1 MSLANVVEKQWKL
14 ILGVVVVVIV
24 AVGAVALIS
33 SNAAKKEK
41 MAQESYFMAEKKLV
55 DVKSRQQQGTQAV
68 AADYSSVK
76 ADFEKIV
83 NEYEGS
89 IAAQMAGLHLAHI
102 LVLENN
108 AAQALSTL
116 EKVETGSKNLTNT
129 LVQQQKAQLLAD
141 MGKCEEAI
149 QSWEQVIKR
158 KEASFLH
165 GESKLQQALCLT
177 KLNQLQ
183 KAEEIL
189 TGLANETVNPD
200 FGNSSVPKEAEKYLR
215 LIQFKKVS
223 GT

>member
-14 ILGVVVVVIV
+14 ILGVVVVAVV
-24 AVGAVALIS
+24 AVGAFALIS
-33 SNAAKKEK
+33 ANTAKKEK
-41 MAQESYFMAEKKLV
+41 VAQESYFLAEKKLV
-55 DVKSRQQQGTQAV
+55 DIKSRQLQGTQA

-83 NEYEGS
+83 NEYDGS

-108 AAQALSTL
+108 ATLALSTL
-116 EKVETGSKNLTNT
+116 EKVETGSKGLTNT

-189 TGLANETVNPD
+189 TQLANETVNPD